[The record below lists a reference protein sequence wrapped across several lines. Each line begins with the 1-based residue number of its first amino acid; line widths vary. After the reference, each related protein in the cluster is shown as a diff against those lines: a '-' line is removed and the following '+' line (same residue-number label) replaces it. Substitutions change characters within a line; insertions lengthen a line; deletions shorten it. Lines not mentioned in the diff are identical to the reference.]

1 MAEIVGGIEYTL
13 SIDTAKLI
21 RGEREASRS
30 LSRLGDE
37 GDRLGGRLKAVASA
51 ISVYAIAL
59 QALNAAKAA
68 DDMRLLAARVEVAA
82 GSMQL
87 GAEAMKSLQEISTRT
102 QSSISANVD
111 VFARLNQSMIQ
122 MGGTQADTLQLTEL
136 LGKAIKISGASA
148 QESTAAMLQFG
159 QALGSGKLA
168 GDELR
173 SLMETAP
180 YLMRQL
186 ADGIGVPVGSLKKL
200 GEEGKLTSDV
210 VVAALGKAADQ
221 IDQDFQK
228 FPQTIASAMTVVED
242 AAKRASEK
250 FDDMTGTSAVL
261 AGAAKGLGSVLDKL
275 AQQFGD
281 NTTEADKLGRSTLV
295 QRWAENTSVVLSYVV
310 DAAEFVTRGFR
321 QMGAGL
327 GGLAAAAG
335 AAASGELGQ
344 ARNILSMMADDI
356 KAIGSAKFSGAK
368 MREQFK
374 AAAEFVGPQAPAS
387 LGYTPSKLRPTTTEN
402 DKKPKSAGKKEF
414 DQVGYLAQ
422 QRARLADE
430 YDKISILEAEE
441 IRKNDLLLSK
451 KQISEKTHAEYMA
464 GIRREAAQQ
473 RQQLSQKE
481 LDDLVQ
487 SIQEEERLKDEADRR
502 EQQRQDDITR
512 ARQGAM
518 AAIADATE
526 DPVLRIRLEEERKL
540 AELAAWQAKD
550 LENTQLYQDAKTA
563 IETQAAKARE
573 DAAYTA
579 LQNQVSS
586 ASSAF
591 GSIAD
596 ITRGFAG
603 EQNGIYRA
611 MFAVSKGFAIAESI
625 IKIQQG
631 IANAAALPFPA
642 NIPAMATVAASTA
655 NIVSTISGTNF
666 GGGRQYGGPVS
677 ADRLYRVNETGA
689 PEMYTASNGTQ
700 YMLPT
705 TNGQVTAANM
715 IDDGGS
721 VQWNIVVN
729 NTASGTM
736 ASASVDQQSRT
747 VQIAVTEVAQQISNN
762 SGPVWSA
769 MRGSTNLRSAR

>member
-30 LSRLGDE
+30 LDRLGNE

-59 QALNAAKAA
+59 QAINAAKAA

-87 GAEAMKSLQEISTRT
+87 GAEAMKALQEISTRT
-102 QSSISANVD
+102 QSSIAANVD

-186 ADGIGVPVGSLKKL
+186 ADGIGVPVGALKKF

-210 VVAALGKAADQ
+210 VVKALGKAADK

-261 AGAAKGLGSVLDKL
+261 AGAAKGLGTVLDKL

-335 AAASGELGQ
+335 AAASGELKQ
-344 ARNILSMMADDI
+344 AKDILGMMADDI
-356 KAIGSAKFSGAK
+356 KSIGSAKFSGAK

-374 AAAEFVGPQAPAS
+374 AAAEFVGPQAPAG
-387 LGYTPSKLRPTTTEN
+387 LGYTPSKLKPAKSDD
-402 DKKPKSAGKKEF
+402 DKKKKKKPF
-414 DQVGYLAQ
+414 DQVGYLADL
-422 QRARLADE
+422 RAKSASE
-430 YDKISILEAEE
+430 FEKIAISEAEE
-441 IRKNDLLLSK
+441 LRKADGRLK
-451 KQISEKTHAEYMA
+451 AKEISEKTHAEA
-464 GIRREAAQQ
+464 VVLIRQAAAQQ
-473 RQQLSQKE
+473 RRELSQKE

-487 SIQEEERLKDEADRR
+487 SIQAEERLKDEAERR

-586 ASSAF
+586 ASNAF
-591 GSIAD
+591 SSIAD
-596 ITRGFAG
+596 ITQNFAG
-603 EQNGIYRA
+603 KQSGIYRA

-625 IKIQQG
+625 VKIQQG

-677 ADRLYRVNETGA
+677 ADKLYRVNERGA
-689 PEMYTASNGTQ
+689 PEMYTASNGKQ
-700 YMLPT
+700 YLLPT
-705 TNGQVTAANM
+705 NNGMVTAANK
-715 IDDGGS
+715 IGGGAVS
-721 VQWNIVVN
+721 WTININ
-729 NTASGTM
+729 NAAAGTV
-736 ASASVDQQSRT
+736 ATASVDDRSRT
-747 VQIAVTEVAQQISNN
+747 VDIAVNQVANQIREN

-769 MRGSTNLRSAR
+769 LRGSSNVRGVI

>member
-1 MAEIVGGIEYTL
+1 MAENVGGIEYTL

-87 GAEAMKSLQEISTRT
+87 GAEAMKALQEISTRT
-102 QSSISANVD
+102 QSSIAANVD

-136 LGKAIKISGASA
+136 LGKAIKVSGASA

-186 ADGIGVPVGSLKKL
+186 ADGIGVPVGALKKL

-210 VVAALGKAADQ
+210 VVEALGNAADQ

-261 AGAAKGLGSVLDKL
+261 AGAAKGLGTVLDNL

-295 QRWAENTSVVLSYVV
+295 HRWAENTSVVLSYVV

-321 QMGAGL
+321 QMGVAL
-327 GGLAAAAG
+327 GGMAAAAG
-335 AAASGELGQ
+335 AAATGELSQ
-344 ARNILSMMADDI
+344 ARNILGMMADDI

-387 LGYTPSKLRPTTTEN
+387 LGYTPSKLKPATTEEE
-402 DKKPKSAGKKEF
+402 KKPKGAGKKEF

-430 YDKISILEAEE
+430 YDKIAILEAEE
-441 IRKNDLLLSK
+441 IRKNDILLSK
-451 KQISEKTHAEYMA
+451 KQISQKTHAEYMA
-464 GIRREAAQQ
+464 GIKQEAAQL
-473 RQQLSQKE
+473 RQQLAQKE

-487 SIQEEERLKDEADRR
+487 NIQAEERLKDEAERR

-550 LENTQLYQDAKTA
+550 LENTKLYQDAKTA

-573 DAAYTA
+573 DAAYAA

-586 ASSAF
+586 ASNAF
-591 GSIAD
+591 SSIAD
-596 ITRGFAG
+596 ITQNFAG
-603 EQNGIYRA
+603 KQSGIYRA

-625 IKIQQG
+625 VKIQQG

-677 ADRLYRVNETGA
+677 ADKLYRVNERGA

-705 TNGQVTAANM
+705 ANGQVTAANK
-715 IDDGGS
+715 IEGGGS

-747 VQIAVTEVAQQISNN
+747 VQIAVTEVANQISSN

-769 MRGSTNLRSAR
+769 MRGSTNIRSAL

>member
-13 SIDTAKLI
+13 SIDTAKLL

-30 LSRLGDE
+30 LDRLGSE
-37 GDRLGGRLKAVASA
+37 GDRLGGRLKAVAGA

-87 GAEAMKSLQEISTRT
+87 GAEAMKALQEISTRT
-102 QSSISANVD
+102 QSSIAANVD

-186 ADGIGVPVGSLKKL
+186 ADGIGVPVGALKKL

-210 VVAALGKAADQ
+210 VVKALGKAADK

-261 AGAAKGLGSVLDKL
+261 AGAAKGLGTVLDKL

-335 AAASGELGQ
+335 AAASGELKQ
-344 ARNILSMMADDI
+344 AKDILGMMADDI
-356 KAIGSAKFSGAK
+356 KSIGSAKFSGAK

-374 AAAEFVGPQAPAS
+374 AAAEFVGPQAPAG
-387 LGYTPSKLRPTTTEN
+387 LGYTPSKLKPAKSDD
-402 DKKPKSAGKKEF
+402 DKKKKKKPF
-414 DQVGYLAQ
+414 DQVGYLADL
-422 QRARLADE
+422 RAKSASE
-430 YDKISILEAEE
+430 FEKIAISEAEE
-441 IRKNDLLLSK
+441 LRKADGRLK
-451 KQISEKTHAEYMA
+451 AKEISEKTHAEA
-464 GIRREAAQQ
+464 VVLIRQAAAQQ
-473 RQQLSQKE
+473 RRELSQKE

-487 SIQEEERLKDEADRR
+487 SIQAEERLKDEAERR

-586 ASSAF
+586 ASNAF
-591 GSIAD
+591 SSIAD
-596 ITRGFAG
+596 ITQNFAG
-603 EQNGIYRA
+603 KQSGIYRA

-625 IKIQQG
+625 VKIQQG

-677 ADRLYRVNETGA
+677 ADKLYRVNERGA
-689 PEMYTASNGTQ
+689 PEMYTASNGKQ
-700 YMLPT
+700 YLLPT
-705 TNGQVTAANM
+705 NNGMVTAANK
-715 IDDGGS
+715 IGGGAVS
-721 VQWNIVVN
+721 WTININ
-729 NTASGTM
+729 NAAAGTV
-736 ASASVDQQSRT
+736 ATASVDDRSRT
-747 VQIAVTEVAQQISNN
+747 VDIAVNQVANQIREN

-769 MRGSTNLRSAR
+769 LRGSSNVRGVI

>member
-1 MAEIVGGIEYTL
+1 MAENVGGIEYTL
-13 SIDTAKLI
+13 SIDTARLI

-30 LSRLGDE
+30 LDRLGNE
-37 GDRLGGRLKAVASA
+37 GDRLGGRLKAVAGA

-87 GAEAMKSLQEISTRT
+87 GAEAMKALQDISTRT

-186 ADGIGVPVGSLKKL
+186 ADGIGVPVGALKKL

-210 VVAALGKAADQ
+210 VVKALGKAADK

-261 AGAAKGLGSVLDKL
+261 AGAAKGLGTVLDNL

-344 ARNILSMMADDI
+344 ARNILGMMAEDI

-368 MREQFK
+368 MREQFQFAK
-374 AAAEFVGPQAPAS
+374 EFVGPQAPAG
-387 LGYTPSKLRPTTTEN
+387 LGYTPSQLKPPAPED
-402 DKKPKSAGKKEF
+402 DKKKAKKKPF
-414 DQVGYLAQ
+414 DQVGYLADL
-422 QRARLADE
+422 RAKSASE
-430 YDKISILEAEE
+430 FDKIAIDETEAL
-441 IRKNDLLLSK
+441 RKADGRLK
-451 KQISEKTHAEYMA
+451 AKEISEKTHAEA
-464 GIRREAAQQ
+464 VALIRQAAAQQ
-473 RQQLSQKE
+473 RRELSQKE

-487 SIQEEERLKDEADRR
+487 NIQTEERLKDEAERR

-596 ITRGFAG
+596 ITRNFAG
-603 EQNGIYRA
+603 EQSGIYRA

-625 IKIQQG
+625 VKIQQG

-677 ADRLYRVNETGA
+677 ADKLYRINERGA
-689 PEMYTASNGTQ
+689 PEMYTAANGTQ

-705 TNGQVTAANM
+705 ANGQVTAANK
-715 IDDGGS
+715 IEGGGS

-729 NTASGTM
+729 NTAMGTM

-747 VQIAVTEVAQQISNN
+747 VQIAVTEVANQISSN

-769 MRGSTNLRSAR
+769 MRGSTNIRSAL

>member
-13 SIDTAKLI
+13 SIDTAKLL

-30 LSRLGDE
+30 LDRLGNE
-37 GDRLGGRLKAVASA
+37 GDRLGGRLKAVAGA

-102 QSSISANVD
+102 QTSVSANVD

-136 LGKAIKISGASA
+136 LGKAIKVSGASA

-186 ADGIGVPVGSLKKL
+186 ADGIGVPVGALKKL

-210 VVAALGKAADQ
+210 VVSALGKAADQ

-228 FPQTIASAMTVVED
+228 FPQTIASAMAVVED

-261 AGAAKGLGSVLDKL
+261 AGAAKGLGSVLDQL
-275 AQQFGD
+275 AQQFSD
-281 NTTEADKLGRSTLV
+281 NTSEADKLGRSTLV

-321 QMGAGL
+321 QMGTAL

-335 AAASGELGQ
+335 AAATGELSQ
-344 ARNILSMMADDI
+344 ARNILGMMADDI

-374 AAAEFVGPQAPAS
+374 AAAEFVGPQAPAG
-387 LGYTPSKLRPTTTEN
+387 LGYTPSKLKPQKAEEE
-402 DKKPKSAGKKEF
+402 KKPKGAGKKPL
-414 DQVGYLAQ
+414 DQIGH
-422 QRARLADE
+422 LADLQSKAAE
-430 YDKISILEAEE
+430 AWDRIGIDEAEA
-441 IRKNDLLLSK
+441 IRKEDELLKSRE
-451 KQISEKTHAEYMA
+451 ISQKTHAQA
-464 GIRREAAQQ
+464 VALIRQSAANQRRE
-473 RQQLSQKE
+473 LSQKE

-487 SIQEEERLKDEADRR
+487 SIQAEERLKDEAERR
-502 EQQRQDDITR
+502 EQQRQDEITR

-550 LENTQLYQDAKTA
+550 LENTKLYQDAKTA

-586 ASSAF
+586 ASNAF
-591 GSIAD
+591 SSIAD
-596 ITRGFAG
+596 ITQNFAG
-603 EQNGIYRA
+603 KQSGIYRA

-625 IKIQQG
+625 VKIQQG

-677 ADRLYRVNETGA
+677 ADRMYRINERGA
-689 PEMYTASNGTQ
+689 PEMYTSSTGKQ
-700 YMLPT
+700 FMLPT
-705 TNGQVTAANM
+705 ANGNVTPANEV
-715 IDDGGS
+715 GGMGG
-721 VQWNIVVN
+721 VQWNIVIN
-729 NTASGTM
+729 NTAMGTQ

-747 VQIAVTEVAQQISNN
+747 VQIAVTEVAQQISSN

-769 MRGSTNLRSAR
+769 MRGSTNIRSAL